1 MSKQSLLHG
10 GSLLKPP
17 SPLKQG
23 RHSLG
28 IRNGGLDFVKA
39 AVRSSIGHGDCLLND
54 GFFSFAVARQEPLLS
69 KSILHCYKREGMSN
83 SRIFYLRELLMPF
96 PSRKIILKLYHERSE
111 CI

>member
-17 SPLKQG
+17 SLLKQG

-39 AVRSSIGHGDCLLND
+39 AVSVIRHGDCLLND
-54 GFFSFAVARQEPLLS
+54 GFFSFAIARQIGEHYSNNS
-69 KSILHCYKREGMSN
+69 KTWVVTTR
-83 SRIFYLRELLMPF
+83 
-96 PSRKIILKLYHERSE
+96 
-111 CI
+111 

>member
-17 SPLKQG
+17 SLLKQG

-39 AVRSSIGHGDCLLND
+39 AVGVFRAWRLPAERRL
-54 GFFSFAVARQEPLLS
+54 FSFAVARQIGEHYSNNS
-69 KSILHCYKREGMSN
+69 KTWVVTTR
-83 SRIFYLRELLMPF
+83 
-96 PSRKIILKLYHERSE
+96 
-111 CI
+111 

>member
-1 MSKQSLLHG
+1 MSKLFSLHG

-54 GFFSFAVARQEPLLS
+54 GLFSFAVARQIVHYFLL
-69 KSILHCYKREGMSN
+69 IININ
-83 SRIFYLRELLMPF
+83 SRRNLTANSFF
-96 PSRKIILKLYHERSE
+96 DTKTG
-111 CI
+111 